1 MPTFTYKSLNRNGQ
15 VVAGELEAEN
25 RKTALREL
33 VAGGANVTDI
43 REKSDR
49 RFNLFSFGVGDKS
62 GNIRVGTK
70 HTAIFTRQLAISL
83 EAGLN
88 LLTSL
93 EVIGSELD
101 HGPSRELLK
110 DLAHNVRQ
118 GISFSDALGRYPR
131 IFNPMYIQLV
141 RVGESG
147 GVLDS
152 VLSQLAEMLERQV
165 ELRERVKTAS
175 IYPGILLLVGITSVI
190 IIVSVIVPRII
201 ASLGTEVF
209 LLPWPTRVLMGLSD
223 FLGGFW
229 WLLIGLAVTG
239 GILWHQM
246 VLHGPGRYWW
256 DRTKLKI
263 PVLGRLITQ
272 METSRFSRSLG
283 ILVHTGVTIVQ
294 ALAVSCQVV
303 QNVVIRDAL
312 YTLAKSIQGG
322 ESIAGPLQ
330 RSGLFP
336 PLLVQMVRVGES
348 TGKLD
353 EMLLRS
359 ANIHEAEA
367 KVTLDRLVN
376 VLPVLMILIL
386 AVLIGFIV
394 AGLVLAIVEFQ
405 TTGVAGMG

>member
-1 MPTFTYKSLNRNGQ
+1 MPKFAYKSLNKNGQ
-15 VVAGELEAEN
+15 VVTGELEAEN
-25 RKTALREL
+25 RMTALREL
-33 VAGGANVTDI
+33 VAGGADVTDI
-43 REKSDR
+43 REKTNQV
-49 RFNLFSFGVGDKS
+49 FNLFSFGVGEKS
-62 GNIRVGTK
+62 GKIRVGTK
-70 HTAIFTRQLAISL
+70 NVAIFTRQLAISL

-110 DLAHNVRQ
+110 DLAHGVRQ
-118 GISFSDALGRYPR
+118 GTSFSDALARYPR
-131 IFNPMYIQLV
+131 VFNPMYIQLV

-175 IYPGILLLVGITSVI
+175 IYPGILLLVGIVSVVI
-190 IIVSVIVPRII
+190 IVTVIVPRII
-201 ASLGTEVF
+201 ASLGTELF
-209 LLPWPTRVLMGLSD
+209 LLPWPTRVLMGVSD
-223 FLGGFW
+223 FLGRFW
-229 WLLIGLAVTG
+229 WLLVGLVLVG
-239 GILWHQM
+239 GFLWRQM
-246 VLHGPGRYWW
+246 VLQGPGRYWW

-263 PVLGRLITQ
+263 PILGRLITQ

-283 ILVHTGVTIVQ
+283 ILAHTGVTIVQ

-303 QNVVIRDAL
+303 QNVVIREAL
-312 YTLAKSIQGG
+312 YSLAKSIQAG

-336 PLLVQMVRVGES
+336 PLLVQMVRVGEN

-376 VLPVLMILIL
+376 VLPVLMILVL